1 MLILNPQGEHRA
13 FEINHILCG
22 FYFMDYQT
30 QYRKISQIDLDLEA
44 NLQKLLMDNK
54 TQNHTVPV

>member
-1 MLILNPQGEHRA
+1 MLILNPQGKHQI

-22 FYFMDYQT
+22 FSFMDYQT
-30 QYRKISQIDLDLEA
+30 QYRKISQIDLDLQA
-44 NLQKLLMDNK
+44 NLQRRLMGNK